1 MAEIA
6 ATDVRP
12 RGPSAGREAPSARPP
27 WPVFFLLAVIQFMVI
42 LDGSM
47 VVSAI
52 PSIQRDLAFSPSSIA
67 WVLDAYMLAYGGF
80 LLVGGKAADTFGRR
94 RLFCCGLV
102 VFTLASLACA
112 VSTQS
117 WHLIAARV
125 AQGLGAA
132 LVSPAAFALV
142 TDLFEEGPPR
152 NRAMVLWGGMNGVG
166 GAAGVLLGGLFSAVA
181 WQLAFLINI
190 PIGIVVFALALRA
203 LPKGRPTTTGGIDLT
218 GALAC
223 TGGLTLVIHAAVRGG
238 AQGWL
243 APTTLLQLAGAALLF
258 GAFAVRQRTARTPLV
273 PRVLFRMPNV
283 VLGNAANLLAGAIL
297 LGGFTVAS
305 LYLQQARGL
314 DPVPAAALL
323 VPPNVAALIA
333 SQLSGRLIARLGAVT
348 TLIGTLAVQA
358 AAGAWWALALDADG
372 PLLTAF
378 ILPSVVWCAALGAAL
393 PSLYVVCTGGLTEDV
408 AGSASGWVQTTMAA
422 GNAIGAAVLTAV
434 AAERTAAAS
443 APTGADAL
451 TSGYAAGLWVAA
463 GLAVA
468 GALLALWLRVRRTP
482 APTP

>member
-1 MAEIA
+1 MTDIA
-6 ATDVRP
+6 DTHLRARP
-12 RGPSAGREAPSARPP
+12 GAGGREGPAARPP
-27 WPVFFLLAVIQFMVI
+27 WAVFFLLAVIQFMVI

-52 PSIQRDLAFSPSSIA
+52 PSIQRDLDFSPSSIA

-94 RLFCCGLV
+94 RLFSAGLV
-102 VFTLASLACA
+102 IFTVASLACA
-112 VSTQS
+112 LSADS
-117 WHLIAARV
+117 WQLIAARV

-142 TDLFEEGPPR
+142 TDLFEEGPVR

-190 PIGIVVFALALRA
+190 PVGALVLLLALRR
-203 LPKGRPTTTGGIDLT
+203 LPKGRPTATGGIDLT

-223 TGGLTLVIHAAVRGG
+223 TGGLTLVIYAAVRGG

-243 APTTLLQLAGAALLF
+243 APATLLELAGAAALF
-258 GAFAVRQRTARTPLV
+258 AAFALRQRTARTPLV

-305 LYLQQARGL
+305 FYLQQARGL
-314 DPVPAAALL
+314 GPVPAAALL
-323 VPPNVAALIA
+323 VPPNVAALVA
-333 SQLSGRLIARLGAVT
+333 SQLSGRLITRIGAVGTLLT
-348 TLIGTLAVQA
+348 TLLVQA
-358 AAGAWWALALDADG
+358 AAAAWWALALDAHA

-378 ILPSVVWCAALGAAL
+378 VLPSMVWCAALGAAL

-434 AAERTAAAS
+434 AAEHTTSLAS
-443 APTGADAL
+443 PTGADAL
-451 TSGYAAGLWVAA
+451 TAGYATALWVAA

-468 GALLALWLRVRRTP
+468 GTLLTVRLRLRREVP
-482 APTP
+482 ATA